1 MTLDIENPMPPELIR
16 FAAFVD
22 YDKAESAVAVGFRIG
37 AAKRSTAGDFERVRI
52 TGATIESATFTSA
65 DEMDLELYGEDAF
78 TAATADGIAASRLL
92 KSVISGK
99 FSIDIFVVEPK
110 GSEWTYE
117 ISSEPPAGVR
127 LSFEDCLEKTMPGQ
141 ALLRA
146 SPVRLG
152 R

>member
-37 AAKRSTAGDFERVRI
+37 AAKRSS
-52 TGATIESATFTSA
+52 GATIESASFSSA
-65 DEMDLELYGEDAF
+65 DEMDLELYGEGAF

-127 LSFEDCLEKTMPGQ
+127 LSFENCLEDDDAGSSV
-141 ALLRA
+141 AA
-146 SPVRLG
+146 CEPVRLG